1 MTRRLPYALA
11 ALSVICVLALP
22 AAGQENELAGSIL
35 GPLPVRDQYLLS
47 NGFFFFEPESA
58 RVLDDNSWLIDV
70 HGVDSNT
77 FAKSRWISHNLEGDT
92 ERRTGAQTLALIRMD
107 EGQSIFLVDGE
118 IHRTTFT
125 AHRGLGAN
133 LEVGI
138 AVPFATIGG
147 GSSDA
152 FIERFHGVFHLGDN
166 QRVAMQRN
174 HETVYIRTD
183 DRTYFRQTSSG
194 IQLGDVAL
202 SAKYELTSL
211 EDPNLALSVEGALE
225 LPTGS
230 AQTLDGSGSFD
241 GGVQLLVTRDY
252 GNSRVNASAGVL
264 LLGHNGPLGTKSQFV
279 ITDSIGISH
288 LIAGRTSATAQ
299 VTISQSPF
307 RTIGAVELTRR
318 SYQMTVGV
326 QHAVGRN
333 LTAYA
338 GVVEN
343 LITYQNSADAGLVW
357 GITRRF

>member
-1 MTRRLPYALA
+1 MTRCLLNALA
-11 ALSVICVLALP
+11 ALLVICVLALP
-22 AAGQENELAGSIL
+22 AAGQERDPADVL

-58 RVLDDNSWLIDV
+58 RVLDDNAWLVDI
-70 HGVDSNT
+70 HGADSNT

-92 ERRTGAQTLALIRMD
+92 DRRTGRQTLALIRMD
-107 EGQSIFLVDGE
+107 KGQSIFLVDGE
-118 IHRTTFT
+118 THRTTIT

-138 AVPFATIGG
+138 AVPFATISG

-152 FIERFHGVFHLGDN
+152 FIERFHAIFHLGDN

-174 HETVYIRTD
+174 HETVYLRTD
-183 DRTYFRQTSSG
+183 DRTYFRERPSG
-194 IQLGDVAL
+194 AHLGDIAL
-202 SAKYELTSL
+202 SAKYELPAL
-211 EDPNLALSVEGALE
+211 EDPNLALSVQGALE
-225 LPTGS
+225 LPTGN
-230 AQTLDGSGSFD
+230 AQTLDGSGSLD
-241 GGVQLLVTRDY
+241 GGVQLLATRDY
-252 GNSRVNASAGVL
+252 GRSRVHASAGVL
-264 LLGHNGPLGTKSQFV
+264 LLGHNGPLGTKTQFV

-307 RTIGAVELTRR
+307 RTIGAPELTRR
-318 SYQMTVGV
+318 SYQMTLGL
-326 QHAVGRN
+326 QHAIGRS

-343 LITYQNSADAGLVW
+343 LITYQNSADAGLIW
-357 GITRRF
+357 GIARRF